1 MSRLINLQ
9 KKDDERGSLTV
20 LEKGKEIP
28 FSIKRVYY
36 LSDTLDRAS
45 RGFHAHKRLEQI
57 AICVAGSCEV
67 LLDDGFMRKTFFLD
81 SSDVGLYI
89 GNFVW
94 REMHNFSSDCVLL
107 VLASE
112 KYDEN
117 DYIRSYEDFKERII
131 KGE

>member
-1 MSRLINLQ
+1 MSRLIKLRT
-9 KKDDERGSLTV
+9 KGDDRGSLTV

-28 FSIKRVYY
+28 FSIKRIYY
-36 LSDTLDRAS
+36 LSDTVDGVS
-45 RGFHAHKRLEQI
+45 RGFHAHKKLEQI
-57 AICVAGSCEV
+57 AICVAGSCEF
-67 LLDDGFMRKTFFLD
+67 LIDDGLERKTFVLD

-89 GNFVW
+89 ENFVW

-112 KYDEN
+112 KYDES
-117 DYIRSYEDFKERII
+117 DYIRSYEDFTARII